1 MKGSEKQCC
10 PKERILTQSQEL
22 QEGVDFSCCAPADM
36 STSDNFFPFFTR
48 LVQANLAKWTAG
60 ISPAAIGSSYSTW
73 LWQLAQSPGVLWE
86 LAFYPVFH
94 ANDCVNNII
103 CVERAADGKDVRFKK
118 DSWQPMPWRLFAEG
132 FLQMEDW
139 WRRATTD
146 VPGLPNQVERTVSFW
161 TRQSLD
167 ALSPSN
173 FVWSNPDLFHEA
185 RRTGG
190 LNLIQ
195 GSQIAFEDWLEKLT
209 GAPPTGSEHFIPGKQ
224 VAITPGRVVFQNH
237 LIELIQYEAQTKTVY
252 KEPILIIPAWIMK
265 YYILDLSPHNS
276 LVKWLVSQG
285 HTVFI
290 ISWRNPDKEDRDL
303 GMDDYYRQGAMAAID
318 TVSTL
323 LPGTKIN
330 LMGYCLG
337 GTLAMI
343 TAAAMV
349 RDKDERLNSLTL
361 VAAQGDFTEAG
372 ELMLFVTESQVDF
385 LKSMMREQG
394 YLDTKQMAGSFQ
406 MLRAYDLIWSK
417 MVQDYMHGMRRGMI
431 DLTAWNADATRMPY
445 KMQSEYLEKLFLKND
460 FAEGRYTVEGK
471 PVAAENIQ
479 LPVFAV
485 STEKD
490 HVAPWQSVYKIH
502 LMTEGDVTFVLTGGG
517 HNAGIISE
525 PGHSGRSYRVHE
537 HKQGE
542 AYLNP
547 GSWLAMA
554 EKREGSWWQ
563 AWHAWL
569 VQQNTKKRIASSVMN
584 PSLPAAPGTYV
595 LQK

>member
-1 MKGSEKQCC
+1 MNELEKECC
-10 PKERILTQSQEL
+10 PKKILLTPQEESPESL
-22 QEGVDFSCCAPADM
+22 DSCCVPSDVGV
-36 STSDNFFPFFTR
+36 SDNLFAFLGQLF
-48 LVQANLAKWTAG
+48 QANLAKWTAG

-73 LWQLAQSPGVLWE
+73 LWQLAQSPEVLWE

-94 ANDCVNNII
+94 ANDCINNII
-103 CVERAADGKDVRFKK
+103 CVERAAGGKDVRFKK
-118 DSWQPMPWRLFAEG
+118 DSWQPMPWRLYAEG
-132 FLQMEDW
+132 FLQVEDW
-139 WRRATTD
+139 WRRATIK
-146 VPGLPNQVERTVSFW
+146 VPGLPKQVERTVSFW
-161 TRQSLD
+161 ARQYLD

-185 RRTGG
+185 IRTGG
-190 LNLIQ
+190 LNLFQ
-195 GSQIAFEDWLEKLT
+195 GGQIAFEDWLEKLT

-252 KEPILIIPAWIMK
+252 KEPILILPAWIMK

-276 LVKWLVSQG
+276 LVKWLVRQG

-303 GMDDYYRQGAMAAID
+303 GMDNYYRQGAMAAID
-318 TVSTL
+318 AVSAI
-323 LPGTKIN
+323 LPKIKIN

-337 GTLAMI
+337 GTLALI
-343 TAAAMV
+343 TAAAMG

-361 VAAQGDFTEAG
+361 LAAQGDFTEAG
-372 ELMLFVTESQVDF
+372 ELMLFVTESQVAF
-385 LKSMMREQG
+385 LKNMMGEQG

-417 MVQDYMHGMRRGMI
+417 MVQDYMKGMRRGMI

-445 KMQSEYLEKLFLKND
+445 KMHSEYLEKLFLKND
-460 FAEGRYTVEGK
+460 FAEGRFTVEGK

-502 LMTEGDVTFVLTGGG
+502 LMTEGDVTFVLTSGG
-517 HNAGIISE
+517 HNAGIVSE
-525 PGHSGRSYRVHE
+525 PGHPGRSYRVHE
-537 HKQGE
+537 HKKGD

-547 GSWLAMA
+547 ASWLEIA
-554 EKREGSWWQ
+554 EKQEGSWWQ
-563 AWHAWL
+563 EWHDWL
-569 VQQNTKKRIASSVMN
+569 VQQSTKKRIPPLVMN
-584 PSLPAAPGTYV
+584 ASLPAAPGTYV

>member
-1 MKGSEKQCC
+1 MNGLEKQCC
-10 PKERILTQSQEL
+10 PKEVLLTQREEL
-22 QEGVDFSCCAPADM
+22 SVGTDSCCVPTDA
-36 STSDNFFPFFTR
+36 STSDNFFPFFNQ
-48 LVQANLAKWTAG
+48 LIQANLAKWTMG

-73 LWQLAQSPGVLWE
+73 LWQLIQSPGNLGE
-86 LAFYPVFH
+86 LAFYPIFH
-94 ANDCVNNII
+94 ANDCINNIV
-103 CVERAADGKDVRFKK
+103 CVDRAAGGKDVRFKK

-132 FLQMEDW
+132 FLQVEDW
-139 WRRATTD
+139 WRRATTN
-146 VPGLPNQVERTVSFW
+146 VPGLPRPVERTVSFW
-161 TRQSLD
+161 ARQWLD

-173 FVWSNPDLFHEA
+173 FVWLNPDLFNEA
-185 RRTGG
+185 IRTGG

-195 GSQIAFEDWLEKLT
+195 GSQIALEDWLEKLT
-209 GAPPTGSEHFIPGKQ
+209 GTPPTGSEHFIPGQQ

-237 LIELIQYEAQTKTVY
+237 LIELIQYESQTKTVY
-252 KEPILIIPAWIMK
+252 KEPILILPAWIMK

-276 LVKWLVSQG
+276 LVKWLVKQG

-290 ISWRNPDKEDRDL
+290 VSWRNPNKEDLDL
-303 GMDDYYRQGAMAAID
+303 GMDDYYRLGAMAAID
-318 TVSTL
+318 AVSTI
-323 LPGTKIN
+323 LPETKIN

-337 GTLAMI
+337 GTLALI
-343 TAAAMV
+343 TASVMG

-361 VAAQGDFTEAG
+361 LAAQGDFTEAG

-417 MVQDYMHGMRRGMI
+417 MIQDYMHGMRRGMI

-445 KMQSEYLEKLFLKND
+445 KMHSEYLEKLFLKND

-502 LMTEGDVTFVLTGGG
+502 LMTDSDVTFVLTGGG
-517 HNAGIISE
+517 HNAGIVCE
-525 PGHSGRSYRVHE
+525 PGHSGRSYRI
-537 HKQGE
+537 HKHKEGE

-547 GSWLAMA
+547 ANWLTVA
-554 EKREGSWWQ
+554 ERREGSWWRG
-563 AWHAWL
+563 WHEWL
-569 VQQNTKKRIASSVMN
+569 VLQSTKKRIPPPVIDK
-584 PSLPAAPGTYV
+584 SLPAAPGTYV
-595 LQK
+595 HQK

>member
-1 MKGSEKQCC
+1 MNGLEKECC
-10 PKERILTQSQEL
+10 PKKIILTKQE
-22 QEGVDFSCCAPADM
+22 ESSEPIGSCCVPDDAD
-36 STSDNFFPFFTR
+36 TTDNFFAFFGQ
-48 LVQANLAKWTAG
+48 LFQANLAKWTSG

-73 LWQLAQSPGVLWE
+73 LWQLAQSPEVLWE

-94 ANDCVNNII
+94 SNDCINNII
-103 CVERAADGKDVRFKK
+103 CVERAAGGKDVRFKK
-118 DSWQPMPWRLFAEG
+118 DSWQPMPWRLYAEG
-132 FLQMEDW
+132 FLQVEDW
-139 WRRATTD
+139 WRRATIK
-146 VPGLPNQVERTVSFW
+146 VPGLPSQVERTVSFW
-161 TRQSLD
+161 ARQYLD

-185 RRTGG
+185 IHTGG

-195 GSQIAFEDWLEKLT
+195 GSQIAVEDWFEKLT
-209 GAPPTGSEHFIPGKQ
+209 GAPPTGSEHFVPGKQ

-252 KEPILIIPAWIMK
+252 KEPILILPAWIMK

-276 LVKWLVSQG
+276 LVKWLVKQG

-318 TVSTL
+318 AVSAI
-323 LPGTKIN
+323 LPQTKIN

-343 TAAAMV
+343 TAAAMG

-361 VAAQGDFTEAG
+361 LAAQGDFTEAG
-372 ELMLFVTESQVDF
+372 ELMLFVTESQVNF
-385 LKSMMREQG
+385 LKDMMWEQG

-445 KMQSEYLEKLFLKND
+445 KMHSEYLEKLFLKND

-479 LPVFAV
+479 LPIFAV

-502 LMTEGDVTFVLTGGG
+502 LMTEGDITFVLTGGG
-517 HNAGIISE
+517 HNAGIVSE
-525 PGHSGRSYRVHE
+525 PGHPGRSYRVHE
-537 HKQGE
+537 HKKGD

-547 GSWLAMA
+547 TSWLALA
-554 EKREGSWWQ
+554 EKREDSWWQ
-563 AWHAWL
+563 EWHDWL
-569 VQQNTKKRIASSVMN
+569 VQQSTKKRIPPLVMN
-584 PSLPAAPGTYV
+584 TSLPAAPGTYV

>member
-1 MKGSEKQCC
+1 M
-10 PKERILTQSQEL
+10 
-22 QEGVDFSCCAPADM
+22 
-36 STSDNFFPFFTR
+36 
-48 LVQANLAKWTAG
+48 
-60 ISPAAIGSSYSTW
+60 
-73 LWQLAQSPGVLWE
+73 
-86 LAFYPVFH
+86 H
-94 ANDCVNNII
+94 
-103 CVERAADGKDVRFKK
+103 
-118 DSWQPMPWRLFAEG
+118 
-132 FLQMEDW
+132 
-139 WRRATTD
+139 
-146 VPGLPNQVERTVSFW
+146 
-161 TRQSLD
+161 
-167 ALSPSN
+167 
-173 FVWSNPDLFHEA
+173 
-185 RRTGG
+185 TGG

-252 KEPILIIPAWIMK
+252 KEPILILPAWIMK
-265 YYILDLSPHNS
+265 YYILDLSPDNS

-290 ISWRNPDKEDRDL
+290 ISWRNPDKEDQDL
-303 GMDDYYRQGAMAAID
+303 GMDDYYRQGAMAAFD
-318 TVSTL
+318 AVSTL
-323 LPGTKIN
+323 LPETKIN

-361 VAAQGDFTEAG
+361 LAAQGDFTEAG

-385 LKSMMREQG
+385 LKSMMKEQG

-445 KMQSEYLEKLFLKND
+445 KMHSEYLEKLFLRND
-460 FAEGRYTVEGK
+460 FSEGRYTVEGK
-471 PVAAENIQ
+471 PVAAENIE

-502 LMTEGDVTFVLTGGG
+502 LMTEGDVTFVLTGDG

-525 PGHSGRSYRVHE
+525 PGHPGRSYRVHE

-547 GSWLAMA
+547 ESWLTMA

-569 VQQNTKKRIASSVMN
+569 VQQNTKKRIAPPVMN
-584 PSLPAAPGTYV
+584 PSLQAAPGTYV

>member
-1 MKGSEKQCC
+1 MNGLEKQCC
-10 PKERILTQSQEL
+10 PKKILLTQQEESS
-22 QEGVDFSCCAPADM
+22 EGLDSCCVPGDAD
-36 STSDNFFPFFTR
+36 SSDNVFSFFGQLF
-48 LVQANLAKWTAG
+48 QANLAKLTVG
-60 ISPAAIGSSYSTW
+60 ISPAALGSSYSTW
-73 LWQLAQSPGVLWE
+73 IWQLAQSPEVLCE
-86 LAFYPVFH
+86 LALYPILH
-94 ANDCVNNII
+94 ANDCMNNII
-103 CVERAADGKDVRFKK
+103 CVERAAGGKDVRFKK
-118 DSWQPMPWRLFAEG
+118 DSWQPMPWRLYAEG
-132 FLQMEDW
+132 FLQVEDW
-139 WRRATTD
+139 WRRATTR
-146 VPGLPNQVERTVSFW
+146 VPGLSSQVERTVSFW
-161 TRQSLD
+161 ARQFLD

-185 RRTGG
+185 IRTGG
-190 LNLIQ
+190 LNLMQ
-195 GSQIAFEDWLEKLT
+195 GSQIALEDWLEKLT

-237 LIELIQYEAQTKTVY
+237 LIELIQYEPQTKAVY
-252 KEPILIIPAWIMK
+252 KEPILILPAWIMK

-303 GMDDYYRQGAMAAID
+303 GMDGYYRQGAMAAID
-318 TVSTL
+318 AVSTI
-323 LPGTKIN
+323 LPQTKIN

-337 GTLAMI
+337 GTLALI
-343 TAAAMV
+343 TAAAMR

-361 VAAQGDFTEAG
+361 LAAQGDFTEAG
-372 ELMLFVTESQVDF
+372 ELMLFVTESQVAF
-385 LKSMMREQG
+385 LKNMMGEQG

-445 KMQSEYLEKLFLKND
+445 KMHSEYLEQLFLNND

-502 LMTEGDVTFVLTGGG
+502 LMTEGDITFVLTGGG
-517 HNAGIISE
+517 HNAGIVSE
-525 PGHSGRSYRVHE
+525 PGHPGRSYRVHE
-537 HKQGE
+537 HKKE
-542 AYLNP
+542 DAYLNP
-547 GSWLAMA
+547 ASWLAIA
-554 EKREGSWWQ
+554 EQHEGSWWQ
-563 AWHAWL
+563 EWHDWL
-569 VQQNTKKRIASSVMN
+569 VQQSTKKRVPPRVMN
-584 PSLPAAPGTYV
+584 TSLPAAPGTYV

>member
-1 MKGSEKQCC
+1 MNELEKECC
-10 PKERILTQSQEL
+10 PKKILLTPQEESP
-22 QEGVDFSCCAPADM
+22 EGLDSCCVPSDVGV
-36 STSDNFFPFFTR
+36 SDNFFAFFGQ
-48 LVQANLAKWTAG
+48 LFQANLAKWTAG

-73 LWQLAQSPGVLWE
+73 LWQLAQSPEVLWE

-94 ANDCVNNII
+94 ANDCINNII

-118 DSWQPMPWRLFAEG
+118 DSWQPMPWRLYAEG
-132 FLQMEDW
+132 FLQVEDW
-139 WRRATTD
+139 WRRATTK
-146 VPGLPNQVERTVSFW
+146 VPGLPKQVERTVSFW
-161 TRQSLD
+161 ARQYLD

-173 FVWSNPDLFHEA
+173 FVCSNPDLFHEA
-185 RRTGG
+185 IRTGG
-190 LNLIQ
+190 LNLIH
-195 GSQIAFEDWLEKLT
+195 GGQIAFEDWVEKLT
-209 GAPPTGSEHFIPGKQ
+209 GALPTGSEHFIPGKQ

-252 KEPILIIPAWIMK
+252 KEPILILPAWIMK

-276 LVKWLVSQG
+276 LVKWLVRQG

-303 GMDDYYRQGAMAAID
+303 GMDNYYRQGAMAAID
-318 TVSTL
+318 AVSAI
-323 LPGTKIN
+323 LPKIKIN

-337 GTLAMI
+337 GTLALI
-343 TAAAMV
+343 TAAAMG

-361 VAAQGDFTEAG
+361 LAAQGDFTEAG
-372 ELMLFVTESQVDF
+372 ELMLFVTESQVAF
-385 LKSMMREQG
+385 LKNMMGEQG

-417 MVQDYMHGMRRGMI
+417 MVQDYMKGMRRGMI

-445 KMQSEYLEKLFLKND
+445 KMHSEYLEKLFLKND
-460 FAEGRYTVEGK
+460 FAEGRFTVEGK

-517 HNAGIISE
+517 HNAGIVSE
-525 PGHSGRSYRVHE
+525 PGHPGRSYRVHE
-537 HKQGE
+537 HKKGD

-547 GSWLAMA
+547 ASWLEIA
-554 EKREGSWWQ
+554 EKREDSWWRE
-563 AWHAWL
+563 WHDWL
-569 VQQNTKKRIASSVMN
+569 VQQSTTKRFSPLTLDM
-584 PSLPAAPGTYV
+584 SLPAAPGTYV

>member
-1 MKGSEKQCC
+1 MNELEKECC
-10 PKERILTQSQEL
+10 PKKILLTPQEESP
-22 QEGVDFSCCAPADM
+22 EGLDSCCVPSDVGV
-36 STSDNFFPFFTR
+36 SDNFFAFFGQ
-48 LVQANLAKWTAG
+48 LFQANLAKWTAG

-73 LWQLAQSPGVLWE
+73 LWQLAQSPEVLWE

-94 ANDCVNNII
+94 ANDCINNII
-103 CVERAADGKDVRFKK
+103 CVERAAGGKDVRFKK
-118 DSWQPMPWRLFAEG
+118 DSWQPMPWRLYAEG
-132 FLQMEDW
+132 FLQVEDW
-139 WRRATTD
+139 WRRATTK
-146 VPGLPNQVERTVSFW
+146 VPGLPKQVERTVSFW
-161 TRQSLD
+161 ARQYLD

-173 FVWSNPDLFHEA
+173 FVCSNPDLFHEA
-185 RRTGG
+185 IRTGG

-195 GSQIAFEDWLEKLT
+195 GGQIAFEDWLEKLT

-252 KEPILIIPAWIMK
+252 KEPILILPAWIMK

-276 LVKWLVSQG
+276 LVKWLVRQG

-303 GMDDYYRQGAMAAID
+303 GMDNYYRQGAMAAID
-318 TVSTL
+318 AVSAI
-323 LPGTKIN
+323 LPKIKIN

-337 GTLAMI
+337 GTLALI
-343 TAAAMV
+343 TAAAMG

-361 VAAQGDFTEAG
+361 LAAQGDFTEAG
-372 ELMLFVTESQVDF
+372 ELMLFVTESQVAF
-385 LKSMMREQG
+385 LKNMMGEQG

-417 MVQDYMHGMRRGMI
+417 MVQDYMKGMRRGMI

-445 KMQSEYLEKLFLKND
+445 KMHSEYLEKLFLKND
-460 FAEGRYTVEGK
+460 FAEGRFTVEGK

-517 HNAGIISE
+517 HNAGIVSE
-525 PGHSGRSYRVHE
+525 PGHPGRSYRVHE
-537 HKQGE
+537 HKKGD

-547 GSWLAMA
+547 ASWLEIA
-554 EKREGSWWQ
+554 EKREDSWWRE
-563 AWHAWL
+563 WHDWL
-569 VQQNTKKRIASSVMN
+569 VQQSTTKRISPLTLDM
-584 PSLPAAPGTYV
+584 SLPAAPGTYV

>member
-1 MKGSEKQCC
+1 MNELEKECC
-10 PKERILTQSQEL
+10 PKKILLTPQEESP
-22 QEGVDFSCCAPADM
+22 EGLDSCCVPSDVGV
-36 STSDNFFPFFTR
+36 SDNLFAFFGQLF
-48 LVQANLAKWTAG
+48 QANLAKWTAG

-73 LWQLAQSPGVLWE
+73 LWQLAQSPEVLWE

-94 ANDCVNNII
+94 ANDCINNII
-103 CVERAADGKDVRFKK
+103 CVERAAGGQDVRFKK
-118 DSWQPMPWRLFAEG
+118 DSWQPMPWRLYAEG
-132 FLQMEDW
+132 FLQVEDW
-139 WRRATTD
+139 WRRATTK
-146 VPGLPNQVERTVSFW
+146 VPGLPKQVERTVSFW
-161 TRQSLD
+161 ARQYLD

-185 RRTGG
+185 IRTGG

-195 GSQIAFEDWLEKLT
+195 GGQIAFEDWLEKLT

-224 VAITPGRVVFQNH
+224 VAITPGRVIFQNH

-252 KEPILIIPAWIMK
+252 KEPILILPAWIMK

-276 LVKWLVSQG
+276 LVKWLVRQG

-318 TVSTL
+318 AVSAI
-323 LPGTKIN
+323 LPQTKIN

-337 GTLAMI
+337 GTLALI
-343 TAAAMV
+343 TAAAMG

-361 VAAQGDFTEAG
+361 LAAQGDFTEAG
-372 ELMLFVTESQVDF
+372 ELMLFVTESQVAF
-385 LKSMMREQG
+385 LKNMMGEQG

-417 MVQDYMHGMRRGMI
+417 MVQDYMKGMRRGMI

-445 KMQSEYLEKLFLKND
+445 KMHSEYLEKLFLKND
-460 FAEGRYTVEGK
+460 FAEGRFTVEGK

-517 HNAGIISE
+517 HNAGIVSE
-525 PGHSGRSYRVHE
+525 PGHPGRSYRVHE
-537 HKQGE
+537 HKKGD

-547 GSWLAMA
+547 ASWLEIA
-554 EKREGSWWQ
+554 EKQEGSWWQ
-563 AWHAWL
+563 EWHDWL
-569 VQQNTKKRIASSVMN
+569 VQQSTKKRIPPLVMN
-584 PSLPAAPGTYV
+584 ALLPAAPGTYV

>member
-1 MKGSEKQCC
+1 MKGLEKQCC
-10 PKERILTQSQEL
+10 PKEILLTQQKESMDDL
-22 QEGVDFSCCAPADM
+22 DSCCVPTEV
-36 STSDNFFPFFTR
+36 STPDDFFLFFTR
-48 LVQANLAKWTAG
+48 LVHANLAKWTMG

-73 LWQLAQSPGVLWE
+73 LWQLAQTPGLLSE
-86 LAFYPVFH
+86 LAAYPLVH
-94 ANDCVNNII
+94 ANDCINNIV
-103 CVERAADGKDVRFKK
+103 CVDRAAGGKDVRFKK

-132 FLQMEDW
+132 FLQVEDW
-139 WRRATTD
+139 WRRATTN
-146 VPGLPNQVERTVSFW
+146 VPGLPRPVERTVSFW
-161 TRQSLD
+161 ARQWLD

-173 FVWSNPDLFHEA
+173 FVWSNPDLFNEA
-185 RRTGG
+185 LRTGG
-190 LNLIQ
+190 LNLTQ
-195 GSQIAFEDWLEKLT
+195 GSQIALEDWLEKLT
-209 GAPPTGSEHFIPGKQ
+209 GTPPTGSEHFIPGQQ

-237 LIELIQYEAQTKTVY
+237 LIELIQYESQTKTVY
-252 KEPILIIPAWIMK
+252 KEPILILPAWIMK

-276 LVKWLVSQG
+276 LVKWLVKQG

-303 GMDDYYRQGAMAAID
+303 GMDDYYRLGAMAAID
-318 TVSTL
+318 AVSTI
-323 LPGTKIN
+323 LPETKIN

-337 GTLAMI
+337 GTLALI
-343 TAAAMV
+343 TASVMG

-361 VAAQGDFTEAG
+361 LAAQGDFTEAG

-385 LKSMMREQG
+385 LKSMMQEQG

-417 MVQDYMHGMRRGMI
+417 MIQDYMHGMRRGMI

-445 KMQSEYLEKLFLKND
+445 KMHSEYLEKLFLKND

-479 LPVFAV
+479 WPVFAV

-502 LMTEGDVTFVLTGGG
+502 LMTDGDVTFVLTGGG
-517 HNAGIISE
+517 HNVGIVSE
-525 PGHSGRSYRVHE
+525 PGHPGRSYRIHE
-537 HKQGE
+537 HKEGE

-547 GSWLAMA
+547 ENWLTVA
-554 EKREGSWWQ
+554 ERREGSWWRG
-563 AWHAWL
+563 WHEWL
-569 VQQNTKKRIASSVMN
+569 VLQSTKKRIPPPVIDT
-584 PSLPAAPGTYV
+584 SLPAAPGAYV
-595 LQK
+595 HQK

>member
-1 MKGSEKQCC
+1 MNGLEKECC
-10 PKERILTQSQEL
+10 PKNIILTKQE
-22 QEGVDFSCCAPADM
+22 ESSEHIDSCCVPDDAD
-36 STSDNFFPFFTR
+36 TTDNVFAFFGQLF
-48 LVQANLAKWTAG
+48 QANLAKWTAG
-60 ISPAAIGSSYSTW
+60 ISPAALGSSYSTW
-73 LWQLAQSPGVLWE
+73 LWQLAQSPEVLWE

-94 ANDCVNNII
+94 ANDCINNII
-103 CVERAADGKDVRFKK
+103 CVERAAGGKDVRFKK
-118 DSWQPMPWRLFAEG
+118 DSWQPMPWRLYAEG
-132 FLQMEDW
+132 FLQVEDW
-139 WRRATTD
+139 WRHATTR
-146 VPGLPNQVERTVSFW
+146 VPGLPDQVERTVSFW
-161 TRQSLD
+161 ARQYLD

-173 FVWSNPDLFHEA
+173 CVWSNPDLFHEA
-185 RRTGG
+185 IRTGG
-190 LNLIQ
+190 FNLIQ
-195 GSQIAFEDWLEKLT
+195 GSQIAMEDSLEKLT
-209 GAPPTGSEHFIPGKQ
+209 GAPPTGSEHFIPGKD

-252 KEPILIIPAWIMK
+252 KEPILVLPAWIMK

-276 LVKWLVSQG
+276 LVKWLVRQG

-318 TVSTL
+318 AVSAI
-323 LPGTKIN
+323 LPQTKIN

-343 TAAAMV
+343 TAAAMS
-349 RDKDERLNSLTL
+349 RDRDERLNSLTL
-361 VAAQGDFTEAG
+361 LAAQGDFTEAG
-372 ELMLFVTESQVDF
+372 ELMLFVTKSQVAF
-385 LKSMMREQG
+385 LKNMMGEQG

-445 KMQSEYLEKLFLKND
+445 KMHSEYLEQLFLNND

-479 LPVFAV
+479 LPLFAV

-502 LMTEGDVTFVLTGGG
+502 LMTEGDITFVLTGGG
-517 HNAGIISE
+517 HNAGIVSE
-525 PGHSGRSYRVHE
+525 PGHPGRSYRVHE
-537 HKQGE
+537 SKKGD

-547 GSWLAMA
+547 ASWLAIA
-554 EKREGSWWQ
+554 KQQEGSWWQ
-563 AWHAWL
+563 EWHDWL
-569 VQQNTKKRIASSVMN
+569 VQLSAKKRVPPLVMN
-584 PSLPAAPGTYV
+584 TSLPAAPGTYV

>member
-1 MKGSEKQCC
+1 MNGLEKQCC
-10 PKERILTQSQEL
+10 PKKILLTQQEESS
-22 QEGVDFSCCAPADM
+22 EGLDSCCAPSDADA
-36 STSDNFFPFFTR
+36 TDNAFAFFGQLF
-48 LVQANLAKWTAG
+48 QANLAKWTAG
-60 ISPAAIGSSYSTW
+60 ISPAALGSSYSTW
-73 LWQLAQSPGVLWE
+73 LWQLAQSPEVLWE

-94 ANDCVNNII
+94 ANDCINNII
-103 CVERAADGKDVRFKK
+103 CVDRAAGGKDVRFKK
-118 DSWQPMPWRLFAEG
+118 DSWQPMPWRLYAEG
-132 FLQMEDW
+132 FLQVEDW
-139 WRRATTD
+139 WRRATTK
-146 VPGLPNQVERTVSFW
+146 VPGLPSQVERTVSFW
-161 TRQSLD
+161 ARQYLD

-173 FVWSNPDLFHEA
+173 CVWSNPDLFHEA
-185 RRTGG
+185 IRTGG

-195 GSQIAFEDWLEKLT
+195 GSQIAMEDSLEKLT
-209 GAPPTGSEHFIPGKQ
+209 GAPPTGSEHFIPGKD

-237 LIELIQYEAQTKTVY
+237 LIELIQYEALTKTVY
-252 KEPILIIPAWIMK
+252 KEPILVLPAWIMK

-276 LVKWLVSQG
+276 LVKWLVRQG

-318 TVSTL
+318 AVSATL
-323 LPGTKIN
+323 PQTKIN

-343 TAAAMV
+343 TAAAMS

-361 VAAQGDFTEAG
+361 LAAQGDFTEAG
-372 ELMLFVTESQVDF
+372 ELMLFVTESQVAF
-385 LKSMMREQG
+385 LKNMMGEQG

-445 KMQSEYLEKLFLKND
+445 KMHSEYLEKLFLNND

-502 LMTEGDVTFVLTGGG
+502 LMTEGDITFVLTGGG
-517 HNAGIISE
+517 HNAGIVSE
-525 PGHSGRSYRVHE
+525 PGHPGRSYRVHE
-537 HKQGE
+537 SKKGD

-547 GSWLAMA
+547 ESWLAIA
-554 EKREGSWWQ
+554 EKQEDSWWQ
-563 AWHAWL
+563 EWHDWL
-569 VQQNTKKRIASSVMN
+569 VQQSTKKRVPALVINA
-584 PSLPAAPGTYV
+584 SLPAAPGTYV